1 MVCGDCKLHTA
12 GNHPVQTMTNKEHN
26 KSLVSPVC
34 HEGFGITDKIS
45 QVIAKLSENGS
56 EISME
61 VMEDRATL
69 ELPGSLKALD
79 HWPCASNQP
88 LLSTAIFVDL
98 FQSNFSRK
106 THSLKIGNKLL
117 SVQDCLVISLL
128 ELIWVRIS
136 TSHLPTVL
144 QIFWERIWH

>member
-12 GNHPVQTMTNKEHN
+12 GNHPVQTMTNKEH
-26 KSLVSPVC
+26 KIPLVSPVC

-45 QVIAKLSENGS
+45 QVRAKLSENGS
-56 EISME
+56 NISMGATE
-61 VMEDRATL
+61 VRATL
-69 ELPGSLKALD
+69 ELPESLKALD
-79 HWPCASNQP
+79 HWPCASNQQ

-98 FQSNFSRK
+98 FQSNFSSK
-106 THSLKIGNKLL
+106 THSLKTGNKLL

-136 TSHLPTVL
+136 TSHMPTVL
-144 QIFWERIWH
+144 QIFCERIWH

>member
-61 VMEDRATL
+61 VMEARVTL

>member
-1 MVCGDCKLHTA
+1 MVCGDCKLHAA
-12 GNHPVQTMTNKEHN
+12 GSHPVQTMTNKEHN
-26 KSLVSPVC
+26 KSLVSPFC
-34 HEGFGITDKIS
+34 HEGFGNTDKIS

-56 EISME
+56 NIRTE
-61 VMEDRATL
+61 VMEVRATL

-79 HWPCASNQP
+79 HWPCASNQQ

-98 FQSNFSRK
+98 FQSNFSSK

-117 SVQDCLVISLL
+117 FVQDCLVISLL

-144 QIFWERIWH
+144 QIFCERIWH